1 MKFCFCRQILQN
13 YWQRLLNNRN
23 KYHETITTIKDP
35 NNNNQVTNGI
45 RDQSRIPHIP
55 NGHFASVGTKLA
67 SKLPTKKQ
75 SYGLSQEIKITWSFF
90 FFQTDS
96 QDDVKQ
102 EILSL
107 PNNQSYGLYSCPT
120 QLLKC
125 SCDIYLL
132 SFRTFSI
139 LLLRMVYTHQNLRS
153 PKPHLSI
160 TP

>member
-1 MKFCFCRQILQN
+1 MDYLKKL
-13 YWQRLLNNRN
+13 
-23 KYHETITTIKDP
+23 KSPDP
-35 NNNNQVTNGI
+35 
-45 RDQSRIPHIP
+45 
-55 NGHFASVGTKLA
+55 
-67 SKLPTKKQ
+67 
-75 SYGLSQEIKITWSFF
+75 FF

-132 SFRTFSI
+132 SFRTFSM

-160 TP
+160 TPQIMRSLILSKLYRTIWISIITRVVFVDLKKAFNTVNHKHYLVNLIFMVFEGLSTSGSSLNKSNANNSTWIARIN